1 MTTIIHVTDA
11 NFEEAVVQS
20 DRTVL
25 VDFWAPWCGP
35 CKTVAPLLEDI
46 ADEFSEQLTVAKV
59 NVDDSPEITAK
70 MRIRGIPT
78 LALFQ
83 DGDVIAQQSSNCY
96 IDARHRLVANL
107 DGHELAIVETSDAI
121 LIAKRNQSQAINT

>member
-1 MTTIIHVTDA
+1 MSNIVEVNDSNFDA
-11 NFEEAVVQS
+11 AVGRN
-20 DRTVL
+20 DKPVL

-35 CKTVAPLLEDI
+35 CKTVGPMLEEI
-46 ADEFSEQLTVAKV
+46 ADELGDDLVVAKV

-83 DGDVIAQQSSNCY
+83 DGDVIAQHAGAGSLGQL
-96 IDARHRLVANL
+96 RTFVK
-107 DGHELAIVETSDAI
+107 GHL
-121 LIAKRNQSQAINT
+121 

>member
-1 MTTIIHVTDA
+1 MIYGCDFSYIHLLVNKMGTMQVTDA
-11 NFEEAVVQS
+11 NFQ
-20 DRTVL
+20 DTVEGNDL
-25 VDFWAPWCGP
+25 VLIDFWAPWCGP

-83 DGDVIAQQSSNCY
+83 DGDVIAQHAGAGSLSQL
-96 IDARHRLVANL
+96 RTFVK
-107 DGHELAIVETSDAI
+107 GHL
-121 LIAKRNQSQAINT
+121 

>member
-1 MTTIIHVTDA
+1 MTTIVHVTDA

-70 MRIRGIPT
+70 CVSV
-78 LALFQ
+78 AF
-83 DGDVIAQQSSNCY
+83 
-96 IDARHRLVANL
+96 RHWPCFRMAM
-107 DGHELAIVETSDAI
+107 
-121 LIAKRNQSQAINT
+121 

>member
-35 CKTVAPLLEDI
+35 CETVAPLLEDI
-46 ADEFSEQLTVAKV
+46 ADEFGEQLTVAKV

-83 DGDVIAQQSSNCY
+83 DGNVITHHSGAGSLGQL
-96 IDARHRLVANL
+96 RTFVK
-107 DGHELAIVETSDAI
+107 GHL
-121 LIAKRNQSQAINT
+121 

>member
-1 MTTIIHVTDA
+1 MTTIVHVTDA

-59 NVDDSPEITAK
+59 NVDESPEITAK

-83 DGDVIAQQSSNCY
+83 DGDVIAQHAGAGSLSQL
-96 IDARHRLVANL
+96 RTFVK
-107 DGHELAIVETSDAI
+107 GHL
-121 LIAKRNQSQAINT
+121 